1 MYDFASIVSDIRLDS
16 AEPLRLR
23 DLVAGLRSG
32 ELTAQSI
39 TDRLPPDLADE
50 VAAVA
55 LHRGVG
61 ADTLIVSALLTF
73 ALDAA
78 DEAWRRL
85 EERRAEPAGD
95 GEARAFA
102 VLLNEAVRRALDR
115 GQRIAAPAGAEKI
128 ADFHGRRV
136 AGD

>member
-1 MYDFASIVSDIRLDS
+1 MYDFASIVSEIRLDAS
-16 AEPLRLR
+16 GPLRLR
-23 DLVAGLRSG
+23 DLVAALRSG
-32 ELTAQSI
+32 ELSAQSI
-39 TDRLPPDLADE
+39 TDRLSPDLADE

-55 LHRGVG
+55 LHRGVSVE
-61 ADTLIVSALLTF
+61 TLIVGALLNF

-102 VLLNEAVRRALDR
+102 VLLSGAVRRALDR
-115 GQRIAAPAGAEKI
+115 DPRIAAPSGVEKI
-128 ADFHGRRV
+128 SDFHGRRV